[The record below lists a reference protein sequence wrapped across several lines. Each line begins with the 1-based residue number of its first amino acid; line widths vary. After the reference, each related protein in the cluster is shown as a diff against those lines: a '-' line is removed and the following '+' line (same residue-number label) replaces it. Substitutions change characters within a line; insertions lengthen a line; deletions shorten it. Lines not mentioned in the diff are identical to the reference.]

1 MLCLPWHFLWLGST
15 GQRGHRCPDEALE
28 LFKSMAREASVQD
41 NFPEFHAGVPWWGGR
56 LQTVAG
62 ALPTTRRRDVDQ
74 YPSTRLFARVPD
86 DTGDWLAAT
95 LHSPIRSDLTRCLV
109 MLIHGVSGSE
119 DSSYILR
126 SAVYFLNLGY
136 PVLRV
141 NLRGA
146 GPSGPL
152 CKGHYNAGTT
162 DNLNQ
167 LVSMVPAELR
177 SNGIVAMGYSLGAN
191 LLMKFLGE
199 QGSSSLIKASVA
211 VSSPLDLAVV
221 SRRLMQRDNALF
233 QFAILSQLK
242 RESITPAVA
251 LSKREREAVLSARTL
266 WDFDEA
272 FTAPQGGF
280 SGAEDYYTRSS
291 CIQFLEHITV
301 PTLMIYASDDPI
313 VPNDAYNQYRWDK
326 NPTLILLLS
335 KSGGHAG
342 FREANCH
349 AYWHD
354 VCAARFLEKIAQI

>member
-1 MLCLPWHFLWLGST
+1 
-15 GQRGHRCPDEALE
+15 
-28 LFKSMAREASVQD
+28 
-41 NFPEFHAGVPWWGGR
+41 
-56 LQTVAG
+56 
-62 ALPTTRRRDVDQ
+62 
-74 YPSTRLFARVPD
+74 
-86 DTGDWLAAT
+86 
-95 LHSPIRSDLTRCLV
+95 

-126 SAVYFLNLGY
+126 SAVYFLSLGY

-146 GPSGPL
+146 GPSGPF
-152 CKGHYNAGTT
+152 CKRHYNAGTT
-162 DNLNQ
+162 GDLID
-167 LVSMVPAELR
+167 LVSMVPADLL

-199 QGSSSLIKASVA
+199 RGSSSPIKASIA
-211 VSSPLDLAVV
+211 VSSPLDLAAV
-221 SRRLMQRDNALF
+221 SRRLMQWDNALF

-242 RESITPAVA
+242 RESINSAVG
-251 LSKREREAVLSARTL
+251 LSKRERDAVLSARTL

-272 FTAPQGGF
+272 FTAPRGGF

-291 CIQFLEHITV
+291 CIQFLEHIAV

-313 VPNDAYNQYRWDK
+313 VPNNAYCQYRWAK

-354 VCAARFLEKIAQI
+354 VCAARFLESII

>member
-1 MLCLPWHFLWLGST
+1 MTL
-15 GQRGHRCPDEALE
+15 
-28 LFKSMAREASVQD
+28 KSMAREASVQD
-41 NFPEFHAGVPWWGGR
+41 IFPTFHAGVPWWGGR

-74 YPSTRLFARVPD
+74 YPSERLFALVQD
-86 DTGDWLAAT
+86 GTGDRLVAT
-95 LHSPIRSDLTRCLV
+95 LHRPISSDVTRCLV

-136 PVLRV
+136 PVLRA

-152 CKGHYNAGTT
+152 CKLQYNAGTT
-162 DNLNQ
+162 DDLIH
-167 LVSMVPAELR
+167 LVSMVPADLR
-177 SNGIVAMGYSLGAN
+177 SNGIVAIGYSLGAN

-199 QGSSSLIKASVA
+199 RGSSSPIKASIA
-211 VSSPLDLAVV
+211 VSSPLNLAAV
-221 SRRLMQRDNALF
+221 SRRLMQWDNALF

-242 RESITPAVA
+242 RESMKPAA
-251 LSKREREAVLSARTL
+251 ELSKRERDAVLSARTL
-266 WDFDEA
+266 WDFDET
-272 FTAPQGGF
+272 FTAPRGGF
-280 SGAEDYYTRSS
+280 SGAEDYYARSS
-291 CIQFLEHITV
+291 CIQFLEHIAV

-313 VPNDAYNQYRWDK
+313 VPNDAYHQYRWDK

-335 KSGGHAG
+335 KSGGHVG

-354 VCAARFLEKIAQI
+354 VCAARFLENIAQI